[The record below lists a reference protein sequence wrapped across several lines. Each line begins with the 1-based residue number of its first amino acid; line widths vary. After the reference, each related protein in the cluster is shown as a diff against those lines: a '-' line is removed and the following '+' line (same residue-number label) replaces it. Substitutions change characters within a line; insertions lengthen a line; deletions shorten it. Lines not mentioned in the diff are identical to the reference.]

1 MSHDDFEIEPLEGLP
16 EVPPEGEEILWRGR
30 PSTMALAREAMNLNW
45 IIGYF
50 IVLMA
55 WRFIS
60 VSDLMPLGQAIGA
73 TVPFLLLGL
82 VVCGLLIGVA
92 WIQSRN
98 TVYTITS
105 ARVVMRIGAA
115 LTLTLNLPY
124 REIGNAALSL
134 RKNGTGTIA
143 LETTGK
149 VQFSFLVLWPHA
161 RSWHF
166 SPSQPALRAIPDAA
180 HVAQILAQAAEA
192 RVSVPQIARK
202 APKFDA
208 VAAE

>member
-98 TVYTITS
+98 TV
-105 ARVVMRIGAA
+105 
-115 LTLTLNLPY
+115 
-124 REIGNAALSL
+124 
-134 RKNGTGTIA
+134 
-143 LETTGK
+143 
-149 VQFSFLVLWPHA
+149 
-161 RSWHF
+161 
-166 SPSQPALRAIPDAA
+166 
-180 HVAQILAQAAEA
+180 
-192 RVSVPQIARK
+192 
-202 APKFDA
+202 
-208 VAAE
+208 